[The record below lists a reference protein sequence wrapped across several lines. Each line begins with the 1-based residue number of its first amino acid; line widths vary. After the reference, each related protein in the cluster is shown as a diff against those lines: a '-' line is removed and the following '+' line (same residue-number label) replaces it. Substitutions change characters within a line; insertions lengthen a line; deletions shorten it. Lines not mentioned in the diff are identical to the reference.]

1 MVDDMPATHRQI
13 ALFLGIS
20 AATFTRYLTSNS
32 APRPVLLALFWET
45 KWGRS
50 TADSEAHNFGV
61 VHYNHA
67 KTLERANTQLLRH
80 IATLEDELARADG
93 SGAANSPVFRL
104 G

>member
-1 MVDDMPATHRQI
+1 MVDDIPATPRQI

-20 AATFTRYLTSNS
+20 PATFSRYLATNS

-50 TADSEAHNFGV
+50 AADSEAHNFGV

-67 KTLERANTQLLRH
+67 KTLERANAQLLRH
-80 IATLEDELARADG
+80 IATLEDELARSDG
-93 SGAANSPVFRL
+93 SSAANSPVFQL